1 MRYEVVI
8 SEAAG
13 QYHSRST
20 LLDPS
25 TDNAVDLTAFV
36 SCYNESEFIVQ
47 TLDDVCSAQN
57 WSPTTEQRVY

>member
-57 WSPTTEQRVY
+57 WSSNN